1 MTTLTKNKSIR
12 IETLRKI
19 CNIESVFS
27 TTNFNAHFKAH
38 TSSMH
43 RSLVQVLPNALF
55 GCNKL
60 EIEVN
65 LVLTLVS
72 IFHIYALHIQKE
84 NTYCRP
90 SQQNFRKRI
99 CEKNQGCS

>member
-60 EIEVN
+60 KIEVN

-72 IFHIYALHIQKE
+72 IFHIYALHIQK
-84 NTYCRP
+84 
-90 SQQNFRKRI
+90 
-99 CEKNQGCS
+99 